1 MQTKQLIAVL
11 AIAAAFSAP
20 AQAAQIFSQD
30 EIANRIVQNFDDAAG
45 YDTFQS
51 RVQIG
56 TSLGV
61 DLGLST
67 AGGQLHFGAPYG
79 TWALGGNGEWT
90 SAKSFAGV
98 DGAYQDEAGGIAAS
112 MFFDFGS
119 KTVQSVGALLNYDDS
134 FSYFGMPLQLYMAA
148 YDQQGNLI
156 EDAWFPVS
164 TPAAI
169 DEGTFFGLSSDSAN
183 IARFEISA
191 PYAVVDDFSFSA
203 PVPEPETYAM
213 FLAGLG
219 LLGAITR
226 KRRA

>member
-1 MQTKQLIAVL
+1 MQAKQLITTL
-11 AIAAAFSAP
+11 AIAAAFVAP

-30 EIANRIVQNFDDAAG
+30 EIANRIVQNFDDAAT

-56 TSLGV
+56 ASLGV

-67 AGGQLHFGAPYG
+67 AGGQLHFGAP
-79 TWALGGNGEWT
+79 LGYWGLSGNGGWT
-90 SAKSFAGV
+90 SAKTFAGV
-98 DGAYQDEAGGIAAS
+98 DGAYQDETNGIAAS

-119 KTVQSVGALLNYDDS
+119 KTVQSVGAVLNYDDS
-134 FSYFGMPLQLYMAA
+134 FNYFGMPLQLYMAA
-148 YDQQGNLI
+148 YDANGALI

-164 TPAAI
+164 TPDAI
-169 DEGTFFGLSSDSAN
+169 DEGTFYGLTSDSAN
-183 IARFEISA
+183 IARVEISA
-191 PYAVVDDFSFSA
+191 PYAVVDDFTFSA

-219 LLGAITR
+219 LLGAMTR
-226 KRRA
+226 KRRI